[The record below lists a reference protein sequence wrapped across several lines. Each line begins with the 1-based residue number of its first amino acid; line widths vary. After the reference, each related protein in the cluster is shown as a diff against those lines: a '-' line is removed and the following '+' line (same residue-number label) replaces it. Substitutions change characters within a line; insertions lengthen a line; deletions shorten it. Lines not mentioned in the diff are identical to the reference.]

1 MSTRTSARKVS
12 SSKISTAISYL
23 QLDSDEEMEDTT
35 LVNSE
40 EEQEEEDEEVDE
52 EEDEGDEEEEEG
64 DEEEDADEAGDG
76 AEDEEEEEASSE
88 DDNIVRQKWKGG
100 TRQDDELEDEEDDT
114 DEDGLPATVT
124 VPQKRKRG
132 RGKKR
137 DHSLPPA
144 SARKI
149 QYTICIFSLDQ
160 MHKSKAS
167 RGRPQNRIIDLD
179 SDEPWDRIKAQT
191 LAKISDV
198 LNPTQLQFD
207 DYNVLFTVPHHLP
220 DPLTLNEDNYPR
232 LVTNALEIQKIPVA
246 KIIVEPKI
254 AANIAGNEQNDNG
267 EHAKGKKNQERDILP
282 ANTALNAQIGAI
294 RARWMCPTP
303 GGPCGSVH
311 CYVSPTDPEHFPL
324 GNAHVESWAAAMLK
338 GSQFAQIDK
347 PPRNDL
353 FDKVSPAHLA
363 ERSPLLQ
370 RRLELRDQA
379 AANKV
384 PAAPQV
390 HFNFPPELANFLR
403 PAAPIPPV
411 APPAPM
417 MPVPTTTMLIPH
429 PFVPGPHLTIMEFCN
444 KYQLDNDICVRFTDE
459 KFKNTSAFKY
469 VELAEL
475 KEMGFRKGEIAELK
489 VAVEMWAQMPE
500 Q

>member
-1 MSTRTSARKVS
+1 MR
-12 SSKISTAISYL
+12 
-23 QLDSDEEMEDTT
+23 
-35 LVNSE
+35 
-40 EEQEEEDEEVDE
+40 
-52 EEDEGDEEEEEG
+52 
-64 DEEEDADEAGDG
+64 
-76 AEDEEEEEASSE
+76 
-88 DDNIVRQKWKGG
+88 
-100 TRQDDELEDEEDDT
+100 
-114 DEDGLPATVT
+114 
-124 VPQKRKRG
+124 
-132 RGKKR
+132 
-137 DHSLPPA
+137 
-144 SARKI
+144 
-149 QYTICIFSLDQ
+149 
-160 MHKSKAS
+160 KSKAS

-179 SDEPWDRIKAQT
+179 SDEPWDRIKTQT

-207 DYNVLFTVPHHLP
+207 DYNVLFTVPRHLP
-220 DPLTLNEDNYPR
+220 DPLTLNKDNYPR
-232 LVTNALEIQKIPVA
+232 LVTNALEIQKTPVA

-254 AANIAGNEQNDNG
+254 SENIAGNEQNDNG
-267 EHAKGKKNQERDILP
+267 EHAKGKKTKVGRDWSMSLGHFAHFTQIRKERDILR

-294 RARWMCPTP
+294 RARWMYPTP

-324 GNAHVESWAAAMLK
+324 GNAHVELWAAATLK

-370 RRLELRDQA
+370 QRLELRDK

-403 PAAPIPPV
+403 PVAPIPPV
-411 APPAPM
+411 APPDPM

-444 KYQLDNDICVRFTDE
+444 KYQLDDNI
-459 KFKNTSAFKY
+459 
-469 VELAEL
+469 
-475 KEMGFRKGEIAELK
+475 
-489 VAVEMWAQMPE
+489 
-500 Q
+500 